1 MMTRLAIGFITA
13 LLVSLVGGPAGAQ
26 DDVKAPK
33 GVTVRNAVTSLGGFG
48 ATVNAPLLVTGATVM
63 LEPGGRTGRQQYRV
77 PTYVYVIE
85 GTLITEYEAGPVG
98 IKGAQYHA
106 AGQSFMDNGGWWH
119 NYFNRTDKPVKVLLL
134 HIGYPGRPDP
144 IQKAEPE

>member
-1 MMTRLAIGFITA
+1 MRITLALGLA
-13 LLVSLVGGPAGAQ
+13 AAVLGVVACPPVRAQ
-26 DDVKAPK
+26 DDAKQPK
-33 GVTVRNAVTSLGGFG
+33 GANVRNAVTSLGGFS
-48 ATVNAPLLVTGATVM
+48 ATVNAPLLVTGATVE

-106 AGQSFMDNGGWWH
+106 AGQGFMDNGGWWH
-119 NYFNRTDKPVKVLLL
+119 NYFNRTSKPVRVLLL

-144 IQKAEPE
+144 IQKPEAE